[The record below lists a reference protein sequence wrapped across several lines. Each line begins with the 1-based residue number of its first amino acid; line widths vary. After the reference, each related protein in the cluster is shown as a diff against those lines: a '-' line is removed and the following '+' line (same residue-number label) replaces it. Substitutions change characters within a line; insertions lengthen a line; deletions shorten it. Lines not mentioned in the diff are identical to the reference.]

1 MILNEKEICQYLGIP
16 SIPKKKWDGKKPFRS
31 GVAITELRNGM
42 GEAYAVATFDT
53 DRDNKP
59 RIKKVFS
66 MLPYDKVVE
75 IFIVPDYMN
84 ENVDD
89 MDFTDDDKKKAQWLI
104 DEANE
109 IVADHE
115 SVADATTEEVKN
127 PYLFDHIHNDDEAR
141 AYIAAYNKANRIK
154 GRVPASHEALL
165 MRLSVIYSGQNNENK
180 KKSKK

>member
-109 IVADHE
+109 IVAGHDGE
-115 SVADATTEEVKN
+115 QEVVAENKN

-165 MRLSVIYSGQNNENK
+165 MRLSVIYSGLNNENK
-180 KKSKK
+180 KKIKK